1 MAGGFAELVANSRSS
16 LVYLA
21 KLKEAK
27 SGADAW
33 YYVQIKNKILLPI
46 FLKEMETSQ
55 HIKLNNFG
63 TVLYSGWGQE
73 PPEDIKQKIK
83 EQFG

>member
-1 MAGGFAELVANSRSS
+1 MTHFASIVKASQSD

-21 KLKEAK
+21 KGKEHK
-27 SGADAW
+27 TGKDAW
-33 YYVQIKNKILLPI
+33 YYVQIKSKALVPI
-46 FLKEMETSQ
+46 FLKE
-55 HIKLNNFG
+55 IKTGITLTDYG
-63 TVLYSGWGQE
+63 SVLYKGWGTE